1 MTEPP
6 RRIRLVAGRRAAWVE
21 AGSGPPLVL
30 VHGAGGSADLWQP
43 QIDALADVA
52 RVVAPDLP
60 GHGHAR
66 GRGKP
71 SIAAYAEWLAT
82 LLGTLHAGRAV
93 LVGHSM
99 GGAVAQTLALAQP
112 GRLAGLILIG
122 TGATL
127 RVLPRLVDL
136 LRKRP
141 REGQS
146 LIQDLSFA
154 PGTSP
159 ECGEIVDRVL
169 REGAPL
175 VTLGDYLACDRFDV
189 RAELERIRLPT
200 LVVAGAE
207 DRLTPPKYARL
218 LADAIPDA
226 RLVEIAGAGHF
237 PQLEQPRAVNAAIRE
252 FLAGLRGAPDDH
264 AGAHR
269 LTR

>member
-1 MTEPP
+1 
-6 RRIRLVAGRRAAWVE
+6 
-21 AGSGPPLVL
+21 
-30 VHGAGGSADLWQP
+30 
-43 QIDALADVA
+43 
-52 RVVAPDLP
+52 
-60 GHGHAR
+60 
-66 GRGKP
+66 
-71 SIAAYAEWLAT
+71 
-82 LLGTLHAGRAV
+82 
-93 LVGHSM
+93 M

-112 GRLAGLILIG
+112 GRLAGLVLIG

-189 RAELERIRLPT
+189 VDTSAAP
-200 LVVAGAE
+200 VVAGAE
-207 DRLTPPKYARL
+207 DRLTPPKYAGPPTPFPTPGWSRL
-218 LADAIPDA
+218 PA
-226 RLVEIAGAGHF
+226 RGTSRSWSSPG
-237 PQLEQPRAVNAAIRE
+237 R
-252 FLAGLRGAPDDH
+252 
-264 AGAHR
+264 
-269 LTR
+269 